1 MLPHPKDRKYHE
13 KCLKPLEISNTKHFK
28 ISQVCNESIDEYIR
42 KMRITGIISLRG
54 NGRFIDF
61 NTFEISKIDYVLE
74 HYSQYEKFDDKKA
87 YFAYMG
93 EIDSHILELKEQI
106 DTNKESLKQK
116 MLDLL
121 PPNIAK
127 SKFTTN

>member
-1 MLPHPKDRKYHE
+1 MF
-13 KCLKPLEISNTKHFK
+13 KPLETSNTKRFK
-28 ISQVCNESIDEYIR
+28 FSQVCKESIDEYIR
-42 KMRITGIISLRG
+42 KMRIAGIISLRG

-93 EIDSHILELKEQI
+93 EIDSHILELKEQ
-106 DTNKESLKQK
+106 NS
-116 MLDLL
+116 
-121 PPNIAK
+121 
-127 SKFTTN
+127 